1 MQRAVDKE
9 MNMLENYNSLNHSRW
24 ECKYDVVF
32 IPKYRKKKLYADLRR
47 YLGEVFKDLARMK
60 ESEILEGHLARDHV
74 HMLILIPPK
83 YAVSNVVG
91 FLKGKSAIRIAREYM
106 GKKNLRDQNFW
117 ARGYMVTTIGQDE
130 AAIREYI
137 THQDKHDRQAD
148 QLKLRMN

>member
-1 MQRAVDKE
+1 
-9 MNMLENYNSLNHSRW
+9 
-24 ECKYDVVF
+24 
-32 IPKYRKKKLYADLRR
+32 
-47 YLGEVFKDLARMK
+47 
-60 ESEILEGHLARDHV
+60 
-74 HMLILIPPK
+74 
-83 YAVSNVVG
+83 
-91 FLKGKSAIRIAREYM
+91 M